1 MVAGTVGLFS
11 PLETATVAATAAAPV
26 ELGPTPLLHK
36 PNEQPAGIIIHVH
49 VFVTMHA
56 CNSGGRGGGGG
67 VLIPTDITPCSHTN
81 TL

>member
-11 PLETATVAATAAAPV
+11 PLETATVAATAAAPEKTV

-56 CNSGGRGGGGG
+56 CNSGGGG
-67 VLIPTDITPCSHTN
+67 S
-81 TL
+81 